1 MNIPDCLPQV
11 LTVGEQGKPVVN
23 CRTEFFP
30 GFIRL
35 EFFSMNLE
43 VKCNGNAEQIERLSI
58 DTPAPVG
65 GQVSVDSF
73 RFGINI

>member
-1 MNIPDCLPQV
+1 
-11 LTVGEQGKPVVN
+11 
-23 CRTEFFP
+23 
-30 GFIRL
+30 
-35 EFFSMNLE
+35 MNLE
-43 VKCNGNAEQIERLSI
+43 VKCNGNAAQIERLSI